1 VIDTAIISIFAKA
14 PIPGEVKTRLIPAL
28 GAEHAALFHTALVE
42 HAIEVAQKAEVAQA
56 ADVDVEIC
64 CAPDVTHSFFQ
75 TSEEDFGVLLSPQGE
90 GDLGTR
96 MLRALNRLL
105 ENHDAAIIIGADCL
119 AFTTAHFE
127 RAITALETHDVVLT
141 PAEDGGYV
149 LIGARKT
156 HAGMFDNIAW
166 GTETVLIAQR
176 DALSATHLSWQE
188 LETLWDIDRPED
200 LARAKALK
208 VNPPLVFF
216 WPT

>member
-1 VIDTAIISIFAKA
+1 VIDSAIISIFAKA

-28 GAEHAALFHTALVE
+28 SAEHAALFHTALVE
-42 HAIEVAQKAEVAQA
+42 RAIEVAQE
-56 ADVDVEIC
+56 ADADVEIC
-64 CAPDVTHSFFQ
+64 CSPDITHSFFQ
-75 TSEEDFGVLLSPQGE
+75 TSEEDFEVSLSVQGE

-105 ENHDAAIIIGADCL
+105 EHHDATIIIGADCL
-119 AFTTAHFE
+119 AFTVAHLE

-149 LIGARKT
+149 LIGARQT
-156 HAGMFDNIAW
+156 HPDMFDNIAW
-166 GTETVLIAQR
+166 GTETVLAAQR
-176 DALSATHLSWQE
+176 SALAAANLSWQE

-200 LARAKALK
+200 LPRAKALK
-208 VNPPLVFF
+208 INPPLVFF

>member
-1 VIDTAIISIFAKA
+1 MIDTAIISIFAKA

-42 HAIEVAQKAEVAQA
+42 RAIEVAQEVG
-56 ADVDVEIC
+56 VDVEIC

-75 TSEEDFGVLLSPQGE
+75 TSEEDFGVLLSAQGE

-105 ENHDAAIIIGADCL
+105 EQYDAAIIIGADCL
-119 AFTTAHFE
+119 TFTSTHFE

-156 HAGMFDNIAW
+156 QPKIFDNIAW
-166 GTETVLIAQR
+166 GTGTVLMAQR
-176 DALSATHLSWQE
+176 DALAAANLSWQE

-200 LARAKALK
+200 LVRAKALK
-208 VNPPLVFF
+208 INPPLVFF
-216 WPT
+216 WPP